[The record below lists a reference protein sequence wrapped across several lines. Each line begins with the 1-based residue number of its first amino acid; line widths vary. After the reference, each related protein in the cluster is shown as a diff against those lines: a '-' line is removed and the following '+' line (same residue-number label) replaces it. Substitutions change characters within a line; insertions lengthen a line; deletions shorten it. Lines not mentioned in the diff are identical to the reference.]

1 MYRRH
6 VVCIQSRKLTSFYM
20 YPEVEHVQLLDTII
34 VQSSTCRLL
43 RVELYTCIAYIDSVD
58 SVKV

>member
-1 MYRRH
+1 
-6 VVCIQSRKLTSFYM
+6 M

-43 RVELYTCIAYIDSVD
+43 RVQLYKYSLYRQCGLSKSISIT
-58 SVKV
+58 